1 MLLTFLG
8 SQTIALGQIDVY
20 CDATNKGGK
29 VFWSGSPEAR
39 VAAEAFAKQT
49 GGKTLE
55 MTKTGKVLDAI
66 TTKKNYPY
74 VKPLWDRAS
83 KNFAKGAGEATD
95 VFQSAN
101 GVRLKSV
108 WATKE
113 YPQLMKQGTNINFHT
128 VP

>member
-1 MLLTFLG
+1 MAFPAIF
-8 SQTIALGQIDVY
+8 SEFV
-20 CDATNKGGK
+20 ATNKGGK

-74 VKPLWDRAS
+74 VKPLWDMAS